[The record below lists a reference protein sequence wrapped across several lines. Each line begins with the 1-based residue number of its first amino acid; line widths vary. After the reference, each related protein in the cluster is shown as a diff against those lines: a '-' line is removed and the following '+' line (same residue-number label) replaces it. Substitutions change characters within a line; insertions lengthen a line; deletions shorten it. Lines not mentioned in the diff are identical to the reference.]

1 MAAEDEYMASLEKA
15 LADNAAESAV
25 ASERLKIEL
34 DGLLEI
40 QRTTKAQ
47 IMKIRRKLVG
57 IDLHHRTLE
66 ARKNEYEEHVAL
78 RKHFETYK
86 FIIGTKVLGIKKDR
100 LCLLNAK
107 GKTDNYKCIVTPV
120 ELRIVK
126 NPEGG
131 ISFAPSEELQP
142 IIDYV
147 TQYSTFNRTSYDIY
161 DIKYKMTELSVAT
174 SEKQTKFIDD
184 LFGNYMNIY
193 ICETS
198 QHPYIVRF
206 MNSDKHDSTIVLKI
220 DVTTFTPI
228 GKSPTL

>member
-57 IDLHHRTLE
+57 IDLHHRALK

-107 GKTDNYKCIVTPV
+107 GKTANYKCIVTPV

-147 TQYSTFNRTSYDIY
+147 TQYTTFNRTSY

-198 QHPYIVRF
+198 QHPYIVYF
-206 MNSDKHDSTIVLKI
+206 TNSDIHDSTIVLKI

-228 GKSPTL
+228 GKAPAL